1 MTAPVMPASLRDWQA
16 AGRYVDYRGH
26 RIFLRS
32 GGLADAPVLLL
43 IHGFPSASW
52 DWDALWPAL
61 TQRWRVLA
69 PDLIGFGFSDKPVHY
84 DYRIAD
90 QADLCESLLR
100 AEGVSDY
107 HVLAHD
113 YGDTVAQE
121 LLARQVPVAMSA
133 PMPAPALTP
142 ELASASTPT
151 PAPAHAL
158 TPMPTRTTPRLHSVA
173 LLNGGLFPEVHRPLL
188 TQKLLASAA
197 GPLLARLMSRRT
209 FAASMT
215 RIFGADTPPSPEL
228 LDGFW
233 RLLEVNKGRQ
243 VLPRLIRY
251 MEERRQ
257 HRERWV
263 GALVKTTVPLKLING
278 EADPISGGHMV
289 TRYRELVPAA
299 DVTVLAGIGHYPQCE
314 APSQVRDAYLAFRD
328 ALPAS

>member
-1 MTAPVMPASLRDWQA
+1 MAAVEIPVSLREWQA
-16 AGRYVDYRGH
+16 AGSFADYRGH
-26 RIFLRS
+26 RIFLRR
-32 GGLADAPVLLL
+32 GGPADAPVLLL

-52 DWDALWPAL
+52 DWEALWPAL
-61 TQRWRVLA
+61 TERWRVLA
-69 PDLIGFGFSDKPVHY
+69 PDLIGFGFSDKPAHY
-84 DYRIAD
+84 DYSIID
-90 QADLCESLLR
+90 QAELCESLLR
-100 AEGVSDY
+100 VEGVSTY

-121 LLARQVPVAMSA
+121 LLARQ
-133 PMPAPALTP
+133 APA
-142 ELASASTPT
+142 AGA
-151 PAPAHAL
+151 
-158 TPMPTRTTPRLHSVA
+158 PRLQSVA

-215 RIFGADTPPSPEL
+215 RIFGAHTPPSAEL

-263 GALVKTTVPLKLING
+263 GALVNSTIPLKLING

-289 TRYRELVPAA
+289 ARYRELVPAP

-314 APSQVRDAYLAFRD
+314 APDAVLRAYFLFRNTD
-328 ALPAS
+328 